1 MAMSDEQRDQD
12 DVNRTPIGPR
22 FDRRRLVVRAGALGL
37 TVGALG
43 GLAPSLVRAQDATPE
58 AATAGGEVV
67 RSMTRDEHY
76 AKLHEAFAFE
86 EPQNQGGQVIWS
98 QTSDIA
104 TVNGLLTADYPTI
117 YVTGF
122 IFEPLVSVSPID
134 GQIIPALADSYEIA
148 ADGKTYTF
156 HLNKDATWHDGTD
169 VTAEDIK
176 FTFDVALDEKSPNPR
191 RSTIV
196 QQLESYRVIA
206 EDTFEMVAKEPF
218 ATFLYDVPWSL
229 LTMPKHIWEGVAPE
243 AWPNDPGSTGQDP
256 ARVVG
261 TGPFKFQEWRQGE
274 SVTLVRND
282 AYYDQQA
289 VPIIDELVMRVLPD
303 PATEVE
309 ALEAGEI
316 DIVEVTPAPQVEE
329 VQNTEGLK
337 VEIYPGYSFSYVG
350 LNMDPEKTTL
360 FQDQRVRAALFIA
373 IDKEAIKNNIYLG
386 LGEVARGT
394 QPKLSFAYAPE
405 SIDETYDYD
414 PERAKQLLAD
424 AGWADTNGDGI
435 VEKDGQD
442 FRFELLLPSG
452 GGAVTDQ
459 LLAELQQRWREIGVE
474 MTPNLMEW
482 SAMQD
487 VTDKTHDFQALLQ
500 GFGWDASGSQGT
512 LFRCDSYEGG
522 FNNIKYCN
530 EEFDR
535 LDDQQLRELD
545 REKRRELLIEQ
556 SNIIWNDL
564 PVLIYRFAVERPSF
578 STRLHN
584 FFPTGNGGV
593 YWSLPFVWVEA

>member
-1 MAMSDEQRDQD
+1 MTKSEERMPSNELDRILTG
-12 DVNRTPIGPR
+12 RGI
-22 FDRRRLVVRAGALGL
+22 DRRRFMARAGALGIATGTL
-37 TVGALG
+37 GALAPM
-43 GLAPSLVRAQDATPE
+43 LARAQDATPE
-58 AATAGGEVV
+58 MASAGGEAI
-67 RSMTRDEHY
+67 RSMTRDEYY
-76 AKLHEAFAFE
+76 AQLREEFAFE

-98 QTSDIA
+98 QTSDIS

-117 YVTGF
+117 YVTGA
-122 IFEPLVSVSPID
+122 IFEPLVGASPID
-134 GQIIPALADSYEIA
+134 GQIVPALADSYEIA
-148 ADGKTYTF
+148 PDGKTYTF
-156 HLNKDATWHDGTD
+156 HLNKDAKWHDGTD
-169 VTAEDIK
+169 VTAEDLK
-176 FTFDVALDEKSPNPR
+176 FTYDIALDEKSPNPR
-191 RSTIV
+191 RSTIL
-196 QQLESYRVIA
+196 QQLESYRVID
-206 EDTFEMVAKEPF
+206 EDTFEMVSKEPF
-218 ATFLYDVPWSL
+218 ATFLYDVPWAVA
-229 LTMPKHIWEGVAPE
+229 TMPKHIWEGVPPE
-243 AWPNDPGSTGQDP
+243 EWPNDPGSTGQDP

-282 AYYDQQA
+282 DYYDTNA
-289 VPIIDELVMRVLPD
+289 VPVIDEYVMRVLPD

-309 ALEAGEI
+309 ALQAGEI
-316 DIVEVTPAPQVEE
+316 DIIEVIPAPQVEE
-329 VQNTEGLK
+329 VQNTEGLQ
-337 VEIYPGYSFSYVG
+337 VEIYPGYSFSYIG

-405 SIDETYDYD
+405 SIEETYDYD
-414 PERAKQLLAD
+414 PERARQLLAD

-500 GFGWDASGSQGT
+500 GFGWDPSGNQGA

-522 FNNIKYCN
+522 FNNLKYCN

-556 SNIIWNDL
+556 SKIVWNDL
-564 PVLIYRFAVERPSF
+564 PVLIYRFGVERPGF
-578 STRLHN
+578 SVRLHN

>member
-1 MAMSDEQRDQD
+1 MTKSEERMPSSELDR
-12 DVNRTPIGPR
+12 VLTGRGI
-22 FDRRRLVVRAGALGL
+22 DRRRFMVGAGALGL
-37 TVGALG
+37 ATGTLGAL
-43 GLAPSLVRAQDATPE
+43 APMLTRAQDATPQT
-58 AATAGGEVV
+58 ASAGGEAI
-67 RSMTRDEHY
+67 RSITREEYY
-76 AKLHEAFAFE
+76 AQLREEFAFE

-98 QTSDIA
+98 QTSDIS
-104 TVNGLLTADYPTI
+104 TVNGLLTSDYPTA

-122 IFEPLVSVSPID
+122 IFEPLVGVNPID
-134 GQIIPALADSYEIA
+134 GQIAPGLADSYEIA

-156 HLNKDATWHDGTD
+156 HLNKDAKWHDGTD
-169 VTAEDIK
+169 VTADDVQ
-176 FTFDVALDEKSPNPR
+176 FTFDVALNEQSPNPR
-191 RSTIV
+191 RSSILPV
-196 QQLESYRVIA
+196 LESYRAIDP
-206 EDTFEMVAKEPF
+206 DTFEMVSKEPF
-218 ATFLYDVPWSL
+218 ATFLYDVPWAVSI
-229 LTMPKHIWEGVAPE
+229 MPKHIWEGVAPE
-243 AWPNDPGSTGQDP
+243 EWPNDPGSTGQDP
-256 ARVVG
+256 ARVIG

-282 AYYDQQA
+282 DYYDTNA
-289 VPIIDELVMRVLPD
+289 LPVIDEYVMRVLPD

-309 ALEAGEI
+309 ALQAGEI
-316 DIVEVTPAPQVEE
+316 DIIEIIPAPQVEE
-329 VQNTEGLK
+329 VQNTEGLE
-337 VEIYPGYSFSYVG
+337 VQIYPGYSFSYVG

-405 SIDETYDYD
+405 RVEETYDYD
-414 PERAKQLLAD
+414 PERARQLLAD

-487 VTDKTHDFQALLQ
+487 VTDTTHDFQALLQ
-500 GFGWDASGSQGT
+500 GFQWDPSGNQGA

-522 FNNIKYCN
+522 FNNLKYCN

-556 SNIIWNDL
+556 SNIVWNDL
-564 PVLIYRFAVERPSF
+564 PVLIYRFGVERPGY
-578 STRLHN
+578 TERLHN
-584 FFPTGNGGV
+584 FFPTGTGGP
-593 YWSLPFVWVEA
+593 YWSLPFVWIEA

>member
-1 MAMSDEQRDQD
+1 
-12 DVNRTPIGPR
+12 
-22 FDRRRLVVRAGALGL
+22 
-37 TVGALG
+37 
-43 GLAPSLVRAQDATPE
+43 
-58 AATAGGEVV
+58 
-67 RSMTRDEHY
+67 
-76 AKLHEAFAFE
+76 
-86 EPQNQGGQVIWS
+86 
-98 QTSDIA
+98 
-104 TVNGLLTADYPTI
+104 
-117 YVTGF
+117 
-122 IFEPLVSVSPID
+122 
-134 GQIIPALADSYEIA
+134 
-148 ADGKTYTF
+148 
-156 HLNKDATWHDGTD
+156 
-169 VTAEDIK
+169 
-176 FTFDVALDEKSPNPR
+176 
-191 RSTIV
+191 
-196 QQLESYRVIA
+196 
-206 EDTFEMVAKEPF
+206 
-218 ATFLYDVPWSL
+218 
-229 LTMPKHIWEGVAPE
+229 
-243 AWPNDPGSTGQDP
+243 
-256 ARVVG
+256 
-261 TGPFKFQEWRQGE
+261 
-274 SVTLVRND
+274 
-282 AYYDQQA
+282 
-289 VPIIDELVMRVLPD
+289 
-303 PATEVE
+303 
-309 ALEAGEI
+309 
-316 DIVEVTPAPQVEE
+316 
-329 VQNTEGLK
+329 
-337 VEIYPGYSFSYVG
+337 
-350 LNMDPEKTTL
+350 MDPEKTTL

-405 SIDETYDYD
+405 SVEVTYDYD

-452 GGAVTDQ
+452 GGATTDQ

-500 GFGWDASGSQGT
+500 GFSWDASGSQGT

>member
-1 MAMSDEQRDQD
+1 MTISDEQRKPHDLD
-12 DVNRTPIGPR
+12 RALSGR
-22 FDRRRLVVRAGALGL
+22 RLDRRGLLARAGALGL
-37 TVGALG
+37 STGLLGALSP
-43 GLAPSLVRAQDATPE
+43 ALVQAQDASPE
-58 AATAGGEVV
+58 AATASGEVIK
-67 RSMTRDEHY
+67 SMTRDEY
-76 AKLHEAFAFE
+76 YGKLHEAFAFE

-98 QTSDIA
+98 QTADIA

-122 IFEPLVSVSPID
+122 IFEPLVTASPID
-134 GQIIPALADSYEIA
+134 GQIVPALADSYEIA

-156 HLNKDATWHDGTD
+156 HLNKDAKWHDGTD
-169 VTAEDIK
+169 VTAEDVK

-196 QQLESYRVIA
+196 QQLESYRVID
-206 EDTFEMVAKEPF
+206 EHTFEMVSKEPF
-218 ATFLYDVPWSL
+218 ATFLYDVPWAI
-229 LTMPKHIWEGVAPE
+229 LTMPKHIWDGVAPE

-256 ARVVG
+256 ARVIG

-282 AYYDQQA
+282 AYYDKQA
-289 VPIIDELVMRVLPD
+289 VPVIDELVMRVLPD

-309 ALEAGEI
+309 ALEAGET

-337 VEIYPGYSFSYVG
+337 VEIYPGYSFSYIG

-360 FQDQRVRAALFIA
+360 FQDQRVRAALFIG
-373 IDKEAIKNNIYLG
+373 IDKEAIKDNIYLG

-405 SIDETYDYD
+405 SIEETYDYD

-424 AGWADTNGDGI
+424 AGWVDTTGDGI

-500 GFGWDASGSQGT
+500 GFGWDPSANQGA
-512 LFRCDSYEGG
+512 LFRCDSYDGG

-530 EEFDR
+530 EEFDK

-556 SNIIWNDL
+556 SQIVWNDL
-564 PVLIYRFAVERPSF
+564 PVLIYRFGVERPGF